1 MTDKHRKFLQG
12 YQSYILIYQR
22 IHVRLTNFLFAH
34 LGAETSIEY
43 IGHASTTALLQYI
56 MAQSGI
62 ALCII
67 MQRLHDRKRDLIRHN
82 PKASKSRTIADCF
95 TQYHN
100 MPTAPGPGIGVRTAR
115 ADDVESIVDL
125 LASAPDDATLYQ
137 YPNLAEHPDALRPTH
152 RAWVRKLLQDPTSL
166 IRIAVLGDNAVV
178 GFSSWVRR
186 APNPEDADSLYRVK
200 IWEPPL
206 TLSDPAE
213 DDQKD
218 GSDRALPSIEPDK
231 ARADAISRVREH
243 LSRTSPV
250 QPHPRWSLQ
259 GLAVHAAQ
267 QGRGIG
273 KQLVRWGLERGAADG
288 VPVVTAGEARGVGF
302 YTGRALGFQIV
313 RGSEWWLD
321 DEGRGISAQEMR
333 DGKAAA
339 PGGVSGAQVV
349 WLPPGLALEMGGV
362 VYRG

>member
-1 MTDKHRKFLQG
+1 
-12 YQSYILIYQR
+12 
-22 IHVRLTNFLFAH
+22 
-34 LGAETSIEY
+34 
-43 IGHASTTALLQYI
+43 
-56 MAQSGI
+56 
-62 ALCII
+62 
-67 MQRLHDRKRDLIRHN
+67 MQRLRDRIE
-82 PKASKSRTIADCF
+82 
-95 TQYHN
+95 
-100 MPTAPGPGIGVRTAR
+100 VRTAR
-115 ADDVESIVDL
+115 VDDIESIVDL
-125 LASAPDDATLYQ
+125 LVSAPDDATLYQ
-137 YPNLAEHPDALRPTH
+137 YPSLAEHPDALRPTH
-152 RAWVRKLLQDPTSL
+152 RTWVRNLLQDPTSL
-166 IRIAVLGDNAVV
+166 TRLAVLGNNDVV

-206 TLSDPAE
+206 TPSDPAE

-218 GSDRALPSIEPDK
+218 GSDRALPSIEPNK
-231 ARADAISRVREH
+231 ARADAISR
-243 LSRTSPV
+243 
-250 QPHPRWSLQ
+250 PRWSLQ

-321 DEGRGISAQEMR
+321 GEGRDVSAQEMR

-349 WLPPGLALEMGGV
+349 WLPPGLALEMRGV